1 MSSPQA
7 VGLFSKRSVRHIQ
20 EAAVTSQR
28 GATLNGKILVN
39 ANGEVFAQVKPPL
52 GVAYRQIQ
60 NRGTTAVKF
69 LLDNVNDCSEENFS
83 GILAGGSAL
92 DDGLGSVMTWGI
104 TPHRITIYGV
114 GATTPNVC
122 AIEVTVPIS

>member
-7 VGLFSKRSVRHIQ
+7 VGLFNKRSSRHLL

-28 GATLNGKILVN
+28 GATVSGKILLN
-39 ANGEVFAQVKPPL
+39 ADGEVFAQVKPPL
-52 GVAYRQIQ
+52 GVAYRHIQ
-60 NRGTTAVKF
+60 NRGTTAVKY
-69 LLDNVNDCSEENFS
+69 LIDNVNDCTEQNFH

-104 TPHRITIYGV
+104 TADRITIFGV
-114 GATTPNVC
+114 AGATPNIV
-122 AIEVTVPIS
+122 AIEVTVPTI